1 MVAKLEQRLAQL
13 MLIVKL
19 KGQHLVE
26 QLLKVI
32 IIRVE
37 LERQQPEVLVKLKGP
52 IEQVE
57 RMFV

>member
-1 MVAKLEQRLAQL
+1 MVARLGQRLAQL
-13 MLIVKL
+13 KLIVEL

-37 LERQQPEVLVKLKGP
+37 LERQLPEVLVKLKGP